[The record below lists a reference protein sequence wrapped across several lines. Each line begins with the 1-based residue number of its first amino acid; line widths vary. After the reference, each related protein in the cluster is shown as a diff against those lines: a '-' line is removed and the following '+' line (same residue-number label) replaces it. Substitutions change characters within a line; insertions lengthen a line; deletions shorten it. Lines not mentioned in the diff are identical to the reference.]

1 MIVGHSHK
9 LFCDYFDGG
18 IIGCNPYNFPG
29 EADRNNHHSHR
40 DKVGVLSVRDE
51 PPAVNYSLDRKS
63 RLTLLSQSSGYYHC
77 CIVRA
82 ITATEFS
89 TETVTSTQQQA
100 QAQLTQQP
108 RLEQGL
114 DLLGLGSLLPELLN
128 IPELGGLYPDL
139 RDEEPRYDSLEN
151 IIGDTILDPSL
162 IAALRDDPLFDA
174 TNSIK
179 QPVQDNPQPREKVIL
194 FRLDT
199 LQQNVL

>member
-1 MIVGHSHK
+1 M
-9 LFCDYFDGG
+9 
-18 IIGCNPYNFPG
+18 
-29 EADRNNHHSHR
+29 
-40 DKVGVLSVRDE
+40 
-51 PPAVNYSLDRKS
+51 
-63 RLTLLSQSSGYYHC
+63 
-77 CIVRA
+77 
-82 ITATEFS
+82 
-89 TETVTSTQQQA
+89 TSTQQQA

-139 RDEEPRYDSLEN
+139 RAEEPRYDSLEN

>member
-18 IIGCNPYNFPG
+18 IIRCNSYNFPG

-40 DKVGVLSVRDE
+40 DKVGVFSVRDQR
-51 PPAVNYSLDRKS
+51 PIINYSLDRKS
-63 RLTLLSQSSGYYHC
+63 RLPLLSQSYYHH

-89 TETVTSTQQQA
+89 TETVTSTQH

-108 RLEQGL
+108 RLDQGL
-114 DLLGLGSLLPELLN
+114 DLLGLGGILPELLN

-139 RDEEPRYDSLEN
+139 QPEEPRYESLEN

-179 QPVQDNPQPREKVIL
+179 QQAQDNPQPRPKVIS

-199 LQQNVL
+199 SL